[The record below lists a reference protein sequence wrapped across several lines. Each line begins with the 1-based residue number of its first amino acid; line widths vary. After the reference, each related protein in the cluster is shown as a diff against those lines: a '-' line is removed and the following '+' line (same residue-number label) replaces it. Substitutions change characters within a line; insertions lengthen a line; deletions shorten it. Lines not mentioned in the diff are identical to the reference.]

1 MEKELQVVTVPRG
14 TRKTVLALD
23 MQELTTEMGLG
34 GGNQSSR
41 VGCYHKTDE
50 YTSRHAQAFLRT

>member
-34 GGNQSSR
+34 GEGTEFQSG
-41 VGCYHKTDE
+41 V
-50 YTSRHAQAFLRT
+50 LP